1 MIGFWWCLVPPRFR
15 DGDGSCN
22 TGLPNSEGNGGG
34 VQPAS
39 DGGKFI
45 VGVVGGANTLSG
57 AFTSGLTTTTFCG
70 VWKDVGTGKAVA
82 VVFRSGW
89 VLDASIALFSLC
101 ADRSA
106 FKAAA
111 VVIATF
117 GVTFSGR
124 LDDDIASWSRA
135 PTAPEFSSLAMRRR
149 S

>member
-15 DGDGSCN
+15 EGEGSWN
-22 TGLPNSEGNGGG
+22 TGLPKSEGGGGG
-34 VQPAS
+34 VQPS
-39 DGGKFI
+39 NDGGKLI
-45 VGVVGGANTLSG
+45 VGVLGGTNTLSG
-57 AFTSGLTTTTFCG
+57 AGLTATAFCG

-89 VLDASIALFSLC
+89 VLEANMALLSLW

-106 FKAAA
+106 FNAAA

-124 LDDDIASWSRA
+124 LDDDIANSSRV
-135 PTAPEFSSLAMRRR
+135 PTTPEISSLAIRRR